1 MSSFEKTLRKKYSPE
16 TIQAVKEYNLIDD
29 VMFTKAAEDKKFC
42 EEILRT
48 ILDDKELIVVKST
61 PQSKLQNLRGRSV
74 VFDAMCKLKGG
85 AMVDIEVQKT
95 NNDDHLKRVRY
106 NSAVLTANITS
117 PGTKFRRV
125 PNVIIIFISKFDIF
139 KDGYALYHVD
149 KIVRESSRKIEDGL
163 DEIYVN
169 SAVKDGSK
177 VSELMELFVDLKAY
191 NKDEFPVVSETKK
204 IYKETEEGV
213 QTMCE
218 ITEKLCKKR
227 EKKGFAEGEASG
239 IAKGEARGKSK
250 GILFTLKN
258 MMRNLGLTADKAL
271 DVCEVPPNERAFYL
285 EKLKEVK

>member
-218 ITEKLCKKR
+218 ITEKLYKKG
-227 EKKGFAEGEASG
+227 KKLGFAEGEASG
-239 IAKGEARGKSK
+239 IAKGKSK

>member
-1 MSSFEKTLRKKYSPE
+1 MSSFEKTLREKYSPE

-29 VMFTKAAEDKKFC
+29 VLFTKAAEDKKFC

-48 ILDDKELIVVKST
+48 FLDDKELIVVRST

-74 VFDAMCKLKGG
+74 VFDALCKLKGG

-106 NSAVLTANITS
+106 NSAVLTANITKT
-117 PGTKFRRV
+117 GTSFKKV
-125 PNVIIIFISKFDIF
+125 PNVIVIFISKFDIF

-218 ITEKLCKKR
+218 ITEKLYKKG
-227 EKKGFAEGEASG
+227 KKLGFAEGEA
-239 IAKGEARGKSK
+239 KGKSK

-271 DVCEVPPNERAFYL
+271 DVCEVPTNERSFYL

>member
-1 MSSFEKTLRKKYSPE
+1 MSSFEKTLREKYSPE

-29 VMFTKAAEDKKFC
+29 VLFTKAAEDKKFC

-48 ILDDKELIVVKST
+48 ILDDQELIVVRST
-61 PQSKLQNLRGRSV
+61 PQSKLQNLKGRSV
-74 VFDAMCKLKGG
+74 VFDALCKLKGG
-85 AMVDIEVQKT
+85 AMVDIEVQKA

-106 NSAVLTANITS
+106 NSAVLTANITNT
-117 PGTKFRRV
+117 GTKFRRV
-125 PNVIIIFISKFDIF
+125 PNVIVIFISKFDVF

-149 KIVRESSRKIEDGL
+149 KIVRETSRKVEDGL
-163 DEIYVN
+163 EEIYVN

-204 IYKETEEGV
+204 IYKETEVGV

-227 EKKGFAEGEASG
+227 EKKGFAE
-239 IAKGEARGKSK
+239 GEARGKSK

-271 DVCEVPPNERAFYL
+271 DVCEVPTNERAFYL
-285 EKLKEVK
+285 EKLKEVN

>member
-1 MSSFEKTLRKKYSPE
+1 MSSFEKNLRKKYSLE
-16 TIQAVKEYNLIDD
+16 TIQAVKKYNLIDD
-29 VMFTKAAEDKKFC
+29 VLFTKAAEDKKFC

-48 ILDDKELIVVKST
+48 ILDDQELIVVRST
-61 PQSKLQNLRGRSV
+61 PQSKLQNLKGRSV
-74 VFDAMCKLKGG
+74 VFDALCKLKGG
-85 AMVDIEVQKT
+85 AMVDIEVQKA

-106 NSAVLTANITS
+106 NSAVLTANITKT
-117 PGTKFRRV
+117 GTKFCRV
-125 PNVIIIFISKFDIF
+125 PNVIVIFISKFDIF

-149 KIVRESSRKIEDGL
+149 KIVRESSRKVEDGL
-163 DEIYVN
+163 EEIYVN

-218 ITEKLCKKR
+218 ITEKLCKNS
-227 EKKGFAEGEASG
+227 EKKGFAEGEA
-239 IAKGEARGKSK
+239 K

-258 MMRNLGLTADKAL
+258 MMETLKLAPEKAL
-271 DVCEVPPNERAFYL
+271 EVCKIPSGERAFYL

>member
-1 MSSFEKTLRKKYSPE
+1 MSSFEKTLREKYSPE

-163 DEIYVN
+163 DEVYVN

-218 ITEKLCKKR
+218 ITEKLYKKG
-227 EKKGFAEGEASG
+227 KKLGFAE
-239 IAKGEARGKSK
+239 GEARGKSK

-258 MMRNLGLTADKAL
+258 MMETLKLAPEKAL
-271 DVCEVPPNERAFYL
+271 EVCKIPSGERSFYL

>member
-1 MSSFEKTLRKKYSPE
+1 MSSFEKTLREKYSPE

-218 ITEKLCKKR
+218 ITEKLYKKG
-227 EKKGFAEGEASG
+227 KKLGFAE
-239 IAKGEARGKSK
+239 GEARGKSK

-271 DVCEVPPNERAFYL
+271 DVCEVPTNERAFYL

>member
-1 MSSFEKTLRKKYSPE
+1 MSSFEKTLREKYSPE

-29 VMFTKAAEDKKFC
+29 VLFTKAAEDKKFC

-48 ILDDKELIVVKST
+48 FLDDKELIVVRST

-74 VFDAMCKLKGG
+74 VFDALCKLKGG

-106 NSAVLTANITS
+106 NSAVLTANITKT
-117 PGTKFRRV
+117 GTSFKKV
-125 PNVIIIFISKFDIF
+125 PNVIVIFISKFDIF

-191 NKDEFPVVSETKK
+191 NKDEFPVVSKTKK

-218 ITEKLCKKR
+218 ITEKLY
-227 EKKGFAEGEASG
+227 KKGKKLGLAE
-239 IAKGEARGKSK
+239 GEARGKSK

-258 MMRNLGLTADKAL
+258 MMETLKLAPEKAL
-271 DVCEVPPNERAFYL
+271 EVCKIPSGERSFYL

>member
-48 ILDDKELIVVKST
+48 FLDDKELIVVRST

-74 VFDAMCKLKGG
+74 VFDALCKLKGG

-106 NSAVLTANITS
+106 NSAVLTANITKT
-117 PGTKFRRV
+117 GTSFKKV
-125 PNVIIIFISKFDIF
+125 PNVIVIFISKFDIF

-191 NKDEFPVVSETKK
+191 NKDEFPVVSKTKK

-218 ITEKLCKKR
+218 ITEKLY
-227 EKKGFAEGEASG
+227 KKGKKLGLAE
-239 IAKGEARGKSK
+239 GEARGKSK

-258 MMRNLGLTADKAL
+258 MMETLKLAPEKAL
-271 DVCEVPPNERAFYL
+271 EVCKIPSGERSFYL

>member
-1 MSSFEKTLRKKYSPE
+1 MSSFEKTLREKYSPE

-29 VMFTKAAEDKKFC
+29 VLFTKAAEDKKFC

-48 ILDDKELIVVKST
+48 ILDDQELIVVRST
-61 PQSKLQNLRGRSV
+61 PQSKLQNLKGRSV
-74 VFDAMCKLKGG
+74 VFDALCKLKGG
-85 AMVDIEVQKT
+85 AMVDIEVQKA

-106 NSAVLTANITS
+106 NSAVLTANITNT
-117 PGTKFRRV
+117 GTKFRRV
-125 PNVIIIFISKFDIF
+125 PNVIVIFISKFDVF

-149 KIVRESSRKIEDGL
+149 KIVRETSRKVEDGL
-163 DEIYVN
+163 EEIYVN

-218 ITEKLCKKR
+218 ITERLCKKSER
-227 EKKGFAEGEASG
+227 KGFAEGEA
-239 IAKGEARGKSK
+239 K
-250 GILFTLKN
+250 GILKSIKNLVDSLGFTAEKAMDVLKIP
-258 MMRNLGLTADKAL
+258 
-271 DVCEVPPNERAFYL
+271 VNERSVYF

>member
-1 MSSFEKTLRKKYSPE
+1 MSSFEKTLREKYSPE

-218 ITEKLCKKR
+218 ITEKLYKKG
-227 EKKGFAEGEASG
+227 KKLGFAEGEA
-239 IAKGEARGKSK
+239 KGKSK

-271 DVCEVPPNERAFYL
+271 DVCEVPTNERSFYL

>member
-1 MSSFEKTLRKKYSPE
+1 
-16 TIQAVKEYNLIDD
+16 
-29 VMFTKAAEDKKFC
+29 
-42 EEILRT
+42 
-48 ILDDKELIVVKST
+48 
-61 PQSKLQNLRGRSV
+61 
-74 VFDAMCKLKGG
+74 MCKLKGG

-213 QTMCE
+213 QAMCE
-218 ITEKLCKKR
+218 ITEKLCKKS
-227 EKKGFAEGEASG
+227 EKKGFAEGEA
-239 IAKGEARGKSK
+239 K

-271 DVCEVPPNERAFYL
+271 DVCEVPTNERAFYL

>member
-1 MSSFEKTLRKKYSPE
+1 MSSFEKTLREKYSPE

-74 VFDAMCKLKGG
+74 VFDALCKLKGG

-218 ITEKLCKKR
+218 ITEKLYKKG
-227 EKKGFAEGEASG
+227 KKLGFAEGEA
-239 IAKGEARGKSK
+239 K

-271 DVCEVPPNERAFYL
+271 DVCEVPANERSFYL
-285 EKLKEVK
+285 EKLKEVR

>member
-16 TIQAVKEYNLIDD
+16 TIQAVKKYNLIDD
-29 VMFTKAAEDKKFC
+29 VLFTKAAEDKKFC

-48 ILDDKELIVVKST
+48 ILDDQELIVVRST
-61 PQSKLQNLRGRSV
+61 PQSKLQNLKGRSV
-74 VFDAMCKLKGG
+74 VFDALCKLKGG
-85 AMVDIEVQKT
+85 AMVDIEVQKA

-218 ITEKLCKKR
+218 ITEKLYKKGR
-227 EKKGFAEGEASG
+227 KLGFAEGEASG
-239 IAKGEARGKSK
+239 IAKGETKGFLKSIK
-250 GILFTLKN
+250 SMINKL
-258 MMRNLGLTADKAL
+258 R
-271 DVCEVPPNERAFYL
+271 VSPNEAMDILEIPSNERSIYF

>member
-1 MSSFEKTLRKKYSPE
+1 MSSFEKTLREKYSPE

-177 VSELMELFVDLKAY
+177 VSELMELFVDLRAY

-218 ITEKLCKKR
+218 ITEKLYKKG
-227 EKKGFAEGEASG
+227 KKLGFAEGEASG
-239 IAKGEARGKSK
+239 IAKGKSK

-271 DVCEVPPNERAFYL
+271 DVCEVPTNERSFYL

>member
-1 MSSFEKTLRKKYSPE
+1 
-16 TIQAVKEYNLIDD
+16 
-29 VMFTKAAEDKKFC
+29 
-42 EEILRT
+42 
-48 ILDDKELIVVKST
+48 
-61 PQSKLQNLRGRSV
+61 
-74 VFDAMCKLKGG
+74 
-85 AMVDIEVQKT
+85 MVDIEVQKT

-213 QTMCE
+213 QAMCE
-218 ITEKLCKKR
+218 ITEKLCKKSK
-227 EKKGFAEGEASG
+227 KKGFAEGEA
-239 IAKGEARGKSK
+239 K

-271 DVCEVPPNERAFYL
+271 DVCEVPTNERAFYL

>member
-29 VMFTKAAEDKKFC
+29 VLFTKAAEDKKFC

-48 ILDDKELIVVKST
+48 FLDDKELIVVKST

-177 VSELMELFVDLKAY
+177 VSELMELFVDLRAY

-204 IYKETEEGV
+204 VYKETEEGV

-218 ITEKLCKKR
+218 ITEKLYKKG
-227 EKKGFAEGEASG
+227 KKLGFAEGEASG
-239 IAKGEARGKSK
+239 IAKGKSK

-271 DVCEVPPNERAFYL
+271 DVCEVPTNERAFYL

>member
-1 MSSFEKTLRKKYSPE
+1 MSSFEKTLREKYSPE

-218 ITEKLCKKR
+218 ITEKLYKKG
-227 EKKGFAEGEASG
+227 KKLGFAEGEA
-239 IAKGEARGKSK
+239 KGKSK

-271 DVCEVPPNERAFYL
+271 DVCEVPTNERAFYL

>member
-16 TIQAVKEYNLIDD
+16 TIQAVKKYNLIDD
-29 VMFTKAAEDKKFC
+29 VLFTKAAEDKKFC

-48 ILDDKELIVVKST
+48 ILDDQELIVVRST
-61 PQSKLQNLRGRSV
+61 PQSKLQNLKGRSV
-74 VFDAMCKLKGG
+74 VFDALCKLKGG
-85 AMVDIEVQKT
+85 AMVDIEVQKA

-106 NSAVLTANITS
+106 NSAVLTANITKT
-117 PGTKFRRV
+117 GTSFKKV
-125 PNVIIIFISKFDIF
+125 PNVIVIFISKFDIF

-218 ITEKLCKKR
+218 ITEKLYKKG
-227 EKKGFAEGEASG
+227 KKLGFAE
-239 IAKGEARGKSK
+239 GEARGKSK

-271 DVCEVPPNERAFYL
+271 DVCEVPTSERAFYL
-285 EKLKEVK
+285 EKLNEIK

>member
-1 MSSFEKTLRKKYSPE
+1 MSSFEKTLREKYSPE

-106 NSAVLTANITS
+106 NSAVLTANITN

-125 PNVIIIFISKFDIF
+125 PKVIIIFISKFDIF

-218 ITEKLCKKR
+218 ITEKLYKKG
-227 EKKGFAEGEASG
+227 KKLGFAEGEASG
-239 IAKGEARGKSK
+239 IAKGKSK

-258 MMRNLGLTADKAL
+258 MMRNLGLTANKAL
-271 DVCEVPPNERAFYL
+271 DVCEVPTNERAFYL

>member
-1 MSSFEKTLRKKYSPE
+1 MSSFEKTLREKYSPE

-85 AMVDIEVQKT
+85 AMVDKKKKKT

-125 PNVIIIFISKFDIF
+125 PNVIIIFIPIF
-139 KDGYALYHVD
+139 
-149 KIVRESSRKIEDGL
+149 
-163 DEIYVN
+163 
-169 SAVKDGSK
+169 
-177 VSELMELFVDLKAY
+177 F
-191 NKDEFPVVSETKK
+191 
-204 IYKETEEGV
+204 
-213 QTMCE
+213 
-218 ITEKLCKKR
+218 ITT
-227 EKKGFAEGEASG
+227 
-239 IAKGEARGKSK
+239 I
-250 GILFTLKN
+250 
-258 MMRNLGLTADKAL
+258 
-271 DVCEVPPNERAFYL
+271 PP
-285 EKLKEVK
+285 

>member
-1 MSSFEKTLRKKYSPE
+1 MSSFEKTLREKYSPE

-74 VFDAMCKLKGG
+74 VFDALCKLKGG

-163 DEIYVN
+163 DEVYVN

-218 ITEKLCKKR
+218 ITEKLYKKG
-227 EKKGFAEGEASG
+227 KKLGFAEGEA
-239 IAKGEARGKSK
+239 K

-271 DVCEVPPNERAFYL
+271 DVCEVPTNERAFYL

>member
-1 MSSFEKTLRKKYSPE
+1 MSSFEKTLREKYSPE

-218 ITEKLCKKR
+218 ITEKLYKKG
-227 EKKGFAEGEASG
+227 KKLGFAEGEASG
-239 IAKGEARGKSK
+239 IAKGKSK

-271 DVCEVPPNERAFYL
+271 DVCEVPTNERSFYL

>member
-1 MSSFEKTLRKKYSPE
+1 MSSFEKTLREKYSPE

-149 KIVRESSRKIEDGL
+149 KIVRESSRKVEDGL

-218 ITEKLCKKR
+218 ITEKLYKKG
-227 EKKGFAEGEASG
+227 KKLGFAEGEA
-239 IAKGEARGKSK
+239 K

-271 DVCEVPPNERAFYL
+271 DVCEVPANERSFYL
-285 EKLKEVK
+285 EKLKEVR

>member
-1 MSSFEKTLRKKYSPE
+1 MSSFEKTLREKYSPE

-177 VSELMELFVDLKAY
+177 VAELMELFVDLKAY

-218 ITEKLCKKR
+218 ITEKLYKKG
-227 EKKGFAEGEASG
+227 KKLGFAEGEA
-239 IAKGEARGKSK
+239 KGKSK

-258 MMRNLGLTADKAL
+258 MIETLKLTPEKAL
-271 DVCEVPPNERAFYL
+271 EVCKIPSGERSFYL

>member
-16 TIQAVKEYNLIDD
+16 TIQAVKKYNLIDD
-29 VMFTKAAEDKKFC
+29 VLFTKAAEDKKFC

-48 ILDDKELIVVKST
+48 ILDDQELIVVRST

-106 NSAVLTANITS
+106 NSAVLTANITKT
-117 PGTKFRRV
+117 GTSFKKV
-125 PNVIIIFISKFDIF
+125 PNIIVIFISKFDIF

-177 VSELMELFVDLKAY
+177 VAELMELFVDLKAY

-218 ITEKLCKKR
+218 ITEKLYKKG
-227 EKKGFAEGEASG
+227 KKLGFAEGEASG
-239 IAKGEARGKSK
+239 IAKGKSK

-271 DVCEVPPNERAFYL
+271 DVCEVPTSERAFYL

>member
-1 MSSFEKTLRKKYSPE
+1 MSSFEKTLGEKYSPE
-16 TIQAVKEYNLIDD
+16 TIQAVKKYNLIDD
-29 VMFTKAAEDKKFC
+29 ILFTKAAEDKKFC

-48 ILDDKELIVVKST
+48 ILDDQELVVVRNT
-61 PQSKLQNLRGRSV
+61 PQAKLQNLKGRSV
-74 VFDAMCKLKGG
+74 VFDALCRLKGG
-85 AMVDIEVQKT
+85 AMIDIEVQKT

-106 NSAVLTANITS
+106 NGSALTANITKT
-117 PGTKFRRV
+117 GTKFCKV

-149 KIVRESSRKIEDGL
+149 KIVRETSKKIEDGL

-218 ITEKLCKKR
+218 ITERLYKKG
-227 EKKGFAEGEASG
+227 EKKGRARGFAEGEAS
-239 IAKGEARGKSK
+239 GKSK

-271 DVCEVPPNERAFYL
+271 DVCEVPTNERAFYL

>member
-1 MSSFEKTLRKKYSPE
+1 MSSFEKTLREKYSPE

-29 VMFTKAAEDKKFC
+29 VLFTKAAEDKKFC

-48 ILDDKELIVVKST
+48 ILDDQELIVVRST
-61 PQSKLQNLRGRSV
+61 PQSKLQNLKGRSV
-74 VFDAMCKLKGG
+74 VFDALCKLKGG
-85 AMVDIEVQKT
+85 AMVDIEVQKA

-106 NSAVLTANITS
+106 NSAVLTANITNT
-117 PGTKFRRV
+117 GTKFRRV
-125 PNVIIIFISKFDIF
+125 PNVIVIFISKFDVF

-149 KIVRESSRKIEDGL
+149 KIVRETSRKVEDGL
-163 DEIYVN
+163 EEIYVN

-227 EKKGFAEGEASG
+227 EKKGFAEGEA
-239 IAKGEARGKSK
+239 RGKSK

-258 MMRNLGLTADKAL
+258 MMETLKLAPEKAL
-271 DVCEVPPNERAFYL
+271 EVCKIPKGERSFYL
-285 EKLKEVK
+285 EKLKEVN

>member
-1 MSSFEKTLRKKYSPE
+1 MSSFEKTLREKYSPE

-29 VMFTKAAEDKKFC
+29 VLFSKAAEDKKFC

-48 ILDDKELIVVKST
+48 ILDDQELIVVRST
-61 PQSKLQNLRGRSV
+61 PQSKLQNLKGRSV
-74 VFDAMCKLKGG
+74 VFDALCKLKGG
-85 AMVDIEVQKT
+85 AMVDIEVQKA

-106 NSAVLTANITS
+106 NSAVLTANITK
-117 PGTKFRRV
+117 PGTKFCRV

-191 NKDEFPVVSETKK
+191 NKDEFPVVSKTKK

-218 ITEKLCKKR
+218 ITERLCKKSER
-227 EKKGFAEGEASG
+227 KGFAEGEASG

-271 DVCEVPPNERAFYL
+271 DVCEVPTSERAFYL

>member
-1 MSSFEKTLRKKYSPE
+1 MSSFEKTLREKYSPE

-74 VFDAMCKLKGG
+74 VFDALCKLKGG

-163 DEIYVN
+163 DEVYVN

-218 ITEKLCKKR
+218 ITEKLYKKG
-227 EKKGFAEGEASG
+227 KKLGFAEGEA
-239 IAKGEARGKSK
+239 K

-258 MMRNLGLTADKAL
+258 MMETLKLAPEKAL
-271 DVCEVPPNERAFYL
+271 EVCKIPSGERSFYL

>member
-1 MSSFEKTLRKKYSPE
+1 MSSFEKTLREKYSPE

-74 VFDAMCKLKGG
+74 VFDALCKLKGG

-218 ITEKLCKKR
+218 ITEKLYKKG
-227 EKKGFAEGEASG
+227 KKLGFAEGEASG
-239 IAKGEARGKSK
+239 IAKGETKGFLKSIK
-250 GILFTLKN
+250 NLVDSLGFTAEKAMDVLKIP
-258 MMRNLGLTADKAL
+258 
-271 DVCEVPPNERAFYL
+271 VNERSIYF

>member
-1 MSSFEKTLRKKYSPE
+1 MSSFEKTLREKYSPE

-218 ITEKLCKKR
+218 ITEKLYKKG
-227 EKKGFAEGEASG
+227 KKLGFAEGEA
-239 IAKGEARGKSK
+239 K

-271 DVCEVPPNERAFYL
+271 DVCEVPTNERAFYL